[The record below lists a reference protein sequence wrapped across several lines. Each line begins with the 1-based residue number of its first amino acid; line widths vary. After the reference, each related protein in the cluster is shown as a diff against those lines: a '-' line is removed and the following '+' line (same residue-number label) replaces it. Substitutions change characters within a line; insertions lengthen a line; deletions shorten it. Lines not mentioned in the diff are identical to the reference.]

1 MHHRRFQVSFSAI
14 LLSSMLLCSSV
25 FLSASAQVIPS
36 KWTPDEQKELFGYC
50 EKPELIR
57 QLKISADIA
66 DKIGEIDNWALL
78 QKLSVA
84 ANTNEAYATPKEVDE
99 DAMKKYKALRLSADQ
114 LKTLVDL
121 KRARQENPAPCA
133 AITFTFNR
141 VFDTLS
147 PQRALILYKTPY
159 RKLLIDKLGINGR
172 QADML
177 FETEIWKQ
185 KEALNIAAIP
195 ENDFNRIRRTVA
207 MNNQRESRYRATGL
221 NDEQVLAAIQFFTE
235 HQVGP
240 KQ

>member
-1 MHHRRFQVSFSAI
+1 MQQRLFHRYFLLVLFSA
-14 LLSSMLLCSSV
+14 LLGGNSV
-25 FLSASAQVIPS
+25 HAQGAPV
-36 KWTPDEQKELFGYC
+36 KWTPEEQKELFNYC

-84 ANTNEAYATPKEVDE
+84 ANTNEAYATPREVDE
-99 DAMKKYKALRLSADQ
+99 DALKKYKALRLSADQ
-114 LKTLVDL
+114 VKTLVDL
-121 KRARQENPAPCA
+121 KRARTENPSPCA
-133 AITFTFNR
+133 AITFSYNR

-147 PQRALILYKTPY
+147 PQRALVLYKTPY

-221 NDEQVLAAIQFFTE
+221 NDEQIAATIQFFTE
-235 HQVGP
+235 HQIGP